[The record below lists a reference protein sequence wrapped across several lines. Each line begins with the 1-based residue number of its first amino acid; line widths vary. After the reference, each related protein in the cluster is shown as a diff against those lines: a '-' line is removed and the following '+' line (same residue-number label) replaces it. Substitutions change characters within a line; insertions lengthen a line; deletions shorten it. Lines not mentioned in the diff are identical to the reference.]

1 MMIVEEVFLQLM
13 CDSKYYKC
21 NDYRT
26 FD

>member
-1 MMIVEEVFLQLM
+1 MIVEEVFLQLM